1 MANTTRIQSSRR
13 LAKRKREK
21 IFVYLT
27 NRPSSLGIVDDY
39 DYYHYYPF
47 LDTFYRNMHII
58 VRSDSFF
65 K

>member
-1 MANTTRIQSSRR
+1 MANTTRIHSSRR

-27 NRPSSLGIVDDY
+27 NRPIGLGIVDDD
-39 DYYHYYPF
+39 DYYYNLF

-58 VRSDSFF
+58 VRSDSFL